1 MKSKYKNAIV
11 TGASS
16 GIGAELSLYL
26 AKNKCHVLAV
36 GRDAKKLAKQRG
48 RLSPSKQKYFH
59 AYKADINVKSTRS
72 RLLKAAQ
79 ENGRVDLLISNAGVG
94 VSKSFEHMTDDEV
107 ELVITTNLLS
117 PIKLIGQVIGSTL
130 RTSKQS
136 KLQIVIVTSLAGKM
150 GFPELST
157 YSASK
162 FGLEGF
168 AEVLRHDLKQT
179 NISICVL
186 RPGVTDTG
194 FFNVAGM
201 HGFYDSV
208 KGKKVLHSAESV
220 AEELFEK
227 LSPHLEE
234 LTIGSD
240 KYALKVLPFFKWN
253 NKLKALDLINKF

>member
-1 MKSKYKNAIV
+1 MKSKYKNAVV

-26 AKNKCHVLAV
+26 AKNKCHVLAI

-48 RLSPSKQKYFH
+48 RLSPNDQKYFH
-59 AYKADINVKSTRS
+59 VHKADINVQSTHS

-79 ENGRVDLLISNAGVG
+79 ENGQIDLLISNAGVG
-94 VSKSFEHMTDDEV
+94 VSKSFEYMTDDEI
-107 ELVITTNLLS
+107 ELVISTNLLS
-117 PIKLIGQVIGSTL
+117 PIKLIRQLVGSTL
-130 RTSKQS
+130 STGKKTR
-136 KLQIVIVTSLAGKM
+136 LQIVLVTSLAGKM

-157 YSASK
+157 YTASK

-186 RPGVTDTG
+186 RPGVTDTE
-194 FFNVAGM
+194 FFNVADM
-201 HGFYDSV
+201 HDFYNSV
-208 KGKKVLHSAESV
+208 KGKKVLHTAESV
-220 AEELFEK
+220 AVELFEK
-227 LSPHLEE
+227 LSPDLEE

-240 KYALKVLPFFKWN
+240 KYVIKVLPFINWKN
-253 NKLKALDLINKF
+253 RLKALDLINKF